1 MTHIPVMLNE
11 VIDALA
17 PRDGGIYVDGTF
29 GCGGYSKAILE
40 AADCKVFGIDRDPDA
55 VEIAHE
61 FEKKYDGRFSII
73 HGCFGDMAEL
83 MQENGVES
91 VDGVVLDIGVSSPQI
106 NTPERGFSFR
116 LDGLLDM
123 RMAQDGTS
131 AADVVNN
138 MDETDLANIIYRY
151 GEERKSRFAARAIV
165 TARKQNP
172 ITTTGELA
180 NIVRSAV
187 RKSKDGIDPA
197 TRTFQALRIYV
208 NDELG
213 ELERG
218 LSGAEKILNPDGN
231 LAVVSFHSL
240 EDRIVKNFMKERSGA
255 NSQPSRHAPM
265 IEKTFNPTFKA
276 VTKRPLTASDE
287 EVRGN
292 PRSRSAKLRVA
303 TRTNVTLK
311 NNYQDRTSVK
321 AG

>member
-151 GEERKSRFAARAIV
+151 GEERKSNAKGYSNHKLDLGVIKLHTR
-165 TARKQNP
+165 
-172 ITTTGELA
+172 
-180 NIVRSAV
+180 NI
-187 RKSKDGIDPA
+187 
-197 TRTFQALRIYV
+197 
-208 NDELG
+208 
-213 ELERG
+213 
-218 LSGAEKILNPDGN
+218 
-231 LAVVSFHSL
+231 
-240 EDRIVKNFMKERSGA
+240 
-255 NSQPSRHAPM
+255 
-265 IEKTFNPTFKA
+265 
-276 VTKRPLTASDE
+276 
-287 EVRGN
+287 
-292 PRSRSAKLRVA
+292 
-303 TRTNVTLK
+303 
-311 NNYQDRTSVK
+311 TSVILPENLSEVDENYHQFSIN
-321 AG
+321 AL